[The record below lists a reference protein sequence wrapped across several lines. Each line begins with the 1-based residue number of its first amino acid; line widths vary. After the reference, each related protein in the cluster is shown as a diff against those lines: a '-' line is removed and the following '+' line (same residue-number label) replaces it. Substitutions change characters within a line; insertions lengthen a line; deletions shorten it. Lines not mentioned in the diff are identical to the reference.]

1 MRKII
6 YILIS
11 VGLFSCNEPAK
22 KQIIEEIV
30 PRQLII
36 YEMDTI
42 KRKDDYKLTIKNKD
56 SLIQYEYIN
65 LVDSTKNMD
74 FKFIKSSN
82 KIHFGNTEFL
92 LEEKNLIQNKY
103 KFDRYETKPVTDG
116 MGSLYFNL
124 DYGVLGFDNGWG
136 MQFHYLTEENKSQFD
151 LPLFY
156 IIGDS
161 EQ

>member
-1 MRKII
+1 MKKII
-6 YILIS
+6 YVVIS
-11 VGLFSCNEPAK
+11 VALFSCNKPAK
-22 KQIIEEIV
+22 KQIIEIV
-30 PRQLII
+30 PRHLIV

-42 KRKDDYKLTIKNKD
+42 KRKDEYRLTIKNKD
-56 SLIQYEYIN
+56 SSIRYEYIN
-65 LVDSTKNMD
+65 LLDSTKNMD

-82 KIHFGNTEFL
+82 KIHFGSTEFF
-92 LEEKNLIQNKY
+92 LEEKNLIQNILN
-103 KFDRYETKPVTDG
+103 FDRYETESVTDG
-116 MGSLYFNL
+116 MGSLYFNV

-136 MQFHYLTEENKSQFD
+136 LQFHYLTEENKSQFD